1 MRTFKSIVGIT
12 NDRTKLSAA
21 RRRILAAGLVLGILS
36 AVAAGGPH
44 VTYAG
49 TSSSP
54 PVSKCTDFGCQE

>member
-1 MRTFKSIVGIT
+1 MRTSKSIVGIT

-21 RRRILAAGLVLGILS
+21 RCRTIAAGLALIL
-36 AVAAGGPH
+36 AGAAAGPH

-49 TSSSP
+49 TSSTP

>member
-36 AVAAGGPH
+36 AVAGGPH
-44 VTYAG
+44 VAYAG

>member
-12 NDRTKLSAA
+12 NDRTKLSSA
-21 RRRILAAGLVLGILS
+21 RRRILAASLVLGILS
-36 AVAAGGPH
+36 NVAGGPH

>member
-12 NDRTKLSAA
+12 SDRTKLSAA
-21 RRRILAAGLVLGILS
+21 SRRILAAGLVLGILS
-36 AVAAGGPH
+36 AVAGGPH
-44 VTYAG
+44 VTYAA